1 MIFRRNVLL
10 AYIALTND
18 LNDLYLQGLLF
29 GLGLFFTRLVH
40 QHVLSLSTHTATL
53 LI

>member
-10 AYIALTND
+10 AYIALKND

-29 GLGLFFTRLVH
+29 GRFSTRLVH

-53 LI
+53 FI